1 MNVLRGENILLEDI
15 YVNSISSVSG
25 ITARNTDGLDTIFSN
40 NIHINRWYDICSLF
54 SL

>member
-15 YVNSISSVSG
+15 YVISTSSVSG
-25 ITARNTDGLDTIFSN
+25 ITAINTDGLDKMLSN
-40 NIHINRWYDICSLF
+40 NIHINRWYGICSLF